1 MEDRFGG
8 VEKKTCHLGLEW
20 GYAGALKSFKLHV
33 FLIGVGIEGHVE
45 TLSPLLV
52 SKAKMTNNMRHVCK

>member
-20 GYAGALKSFKLHV
+20 GYVGALKSFKLHV

-45 TLSPLLV
+45 MLSPLLV
-52 SKAKMTNNMRHVCK
+52 SKAKT